1 MTVKFCN
8 RLALGAPRLRKREFI
23 AVFHLFQHVLC

>member
-8 RLALGAPRLRKREFI
+8 RLAVGAHRLG
-23 AVFHLFQHVLC
+23 